1 MFKRLLKRFKGGS
14 KKPSAKDRLIELME
28 TDYQW
33 LHADP
38 QIKILIERYY
48 PLLTEEAD
56 NYVPEDVFNLRRRL
70 KMAPLDAEDFLSI
83 RIIPVEPTP
92 QQKDQ
97 NELISRLEDPSAV

>member
-14 KKPSAKDRLIELME
+14 KKPSAKDRLIELLE

-33 LHADP
+33 LYSDP
-38 QIKILIERYY
+38 RIKILIERYY

-56 NYVPEDVFNLRRRL
+56 NYIPEDVFSLRRRL
-70 KMAPLDAEDFLSI
+70 GMAPLDAEDFLSI
-83 RIIPVEPTP
+83 RVIPVKPTP

-97 NELISRLEDPSAV
+97 NEPTS